1 VSEPLPGQL
10 GFWEAPRQGR
20 TGEDLRRELLAS
32 FDRGEREPTGAELRD
47 AGVAAAARAQDKAD
61 PVWKELAYAAL
72 LRVAERQAWVHRD
85 DVAAEC
91 GLSPHSANAW
101 GAVWLKAVRQGV
113 LVDRGRSRR
122 TADPRKH
129 AHKYT
134 LWYSMR
140 FKVGAPTEHE
150 GDAA

>member
-1 VSEPLPGQL
+1 L

-20 TGEDLRRELLAS
+20 TVEDLRREFLAFS
-32 FDRGEREPTGAELRD
+32 PSPSGAELRD
-47 AGVAAAARAQDKAD
+47 AGVAAAQRAQDKAD

-91 GLSPHSANAW
+91 GLSPHHANAW
-101 GAVWLKAVRQGV
+101 GAVWLKAVKQGV
-113 LVDRGRSRR
+113 LVDKGRSRR
-122 TADPRKH
+122 TTDPGKH

-134 LWYSMR
+134 LWYSCR
-140 FKVGAPTEHE
+140 FKVGAPTEE
-150 GDAA
+150 SAA

>member
-1 VSEPLPGQL
+1 MSNPLPGQL

-20 TGEDLRRELLAS
+20 SGEDLRREFLAFS
-32 FDRGEREPTGAELRD
+32 PSGAELRD
-47 AGVAAAARAQDKAD
+47 AGVAAAQRAQDKAD

-91 GLSPHSANAW
+91 GLSPHHANAW
-101 GAVWLKAVRQGV
+101 GAVWLKAVKAGV
-113 LVDRGRSRR
+113 LVDKGRSRR
-122 TADPRKH
+122 TTDPGKH
-129 AHKYT
+129 AHRYP

-140 FKVGAPTEHE
+140 FKVGAPTE